1 MIIETIAVATLT
13 LWLSAAAI
21 RKRRETVVQKVEEMQ
36 VIADRMNALL
46 AEDRAESL
54 GRLLQHPEA
63 LGAIDTEPIHRE
75 IKRLKQTGKV

>member
-21 RKRRETVVQKVEEMQ
+21 RKRRETAVQKVEEMQ
-36 VIADRMNALL
+36 VIADRINAWLS
-46 AEDRAESL
+46 EDRAESL
-54 GRLLQHPEA
+54 ERLLRHPEA

-75 IKRLKQTGKV
+75 IKRLKQTGRV